1 VGYLTLPNSLRGKDM
16 SKIKNWIM
24 EMEELIYDAIENGA
38 GSVEEVSE
46 YVESKMEVVD
56 KNYVSK
62 VYKELAEFGSYP
74 RLDL

>member
-1 VGYLTLPNSLRGKDM
+1 M

-46 YVESKMEVVD
+46 YVESKMDVVD

>member
-1 VGYLTLPNSLRGKDM
+1 M

-38 GSVEEVSE
+38 GSVEEVSI
-46 YVESKMEVVD
+46 YVESKMDVVD
-56 KNYVSK
+56 KNYISK

>member
-1 VGYLTLPNSLRGKDM
+1 M

-38 GSVEEVSE
+38 SSVEEVSK
-46 YVESKMEVVD
+46 YVESKMDVVD
-56 KNYVSK
+56 KNYISK

-74 RLDL
+74 RLNL

>member
-1 VGYLTLPNSLRGKDM
+1 M

>member
-1 VGYLTLPNSLRGKDM
+1 M

-74 RLDL
+74 RLEL

>member
-1 VGYLTLPNSLRGKDM
+1 M

-46 YVESKMEVVD
+46 YVESKMDVVD

-62 VYKELAEFGSYP
+62 VYKELTEFGSYP
-74 RLDL
+74 RLEL

>member
-1 VGYLTLPNSLRGKDM
+1 M

-38 GSVEEVSE
+38 GSIEEVSE
-46 YVESKMEVVD
+46 YVESKMDVVD

-62 VYKELAEFGSYP
+62 VYKELTEFGSYP

>member
-1 VGYLTLPNSLRGKDM
+1 M

-46 YVESKMEVVD
+46 YVESKMDVVD

-74 RLDL
+74 RLEL

>member
-1 VGYLTLPNSLRGKDM
+1 
-16 SKIKNWIM
+16 
-24 EMEELIYDAIENGA
+24 MEELIYDAIENGA

-46 YVESKMEVVD
+46 YVESKMDVVD

>member
-1 VGYLTLPNSLRGKDM
+1 M

-46 YVESKMEVVD
+46 YVESKMDVVD

-62 VYKELAEFGSYP
+62 VYKELTEFGSYP

>member
-1 VGYLTLPNSLRGKDM
+1 M

-38 GSVEEVSE
+38 SSVEEVSI
-46 YVESKMEVVD
+46 YVESKMDVVD
-56 KNYVSK
+56 KHYVSK
-62 VYKELAEFGSYP
+62 VYKELTEFGDYP